1 MDFWGIRD
9 ISTWKGFFLY
19 TCMELL
25 IFLLSSLSIVNID
38 SQHRYV
44 GSFCTDDSQMIKE
57 TKNWMLFFPL
67 LVMILFTF
75 SDVNVFDI
83 PLFLFL
89 ITIASLWSRDFSD
102 VSAFSL
108 HRRRG
113 LLCFIAVV
121 YCIKWGY
128 GLPVIVGPSG
138 SRPGR
143 GSGDCCLHKCP
154 TTCSGRF

>member
-38 SQHRYV
+38 SQYRYV
-44 GSFCTDDSQMIKE
+44 GSFCTVDSQMIKE

-108 HRRRG
+108 YRRRG
-113 LLCFIAVV
+113 LLCFITVV

-128 GLPVIVGPSG
+128 VSPVIVGPSG

-143 GSGDCCLHKCP
+143 GSGGCYLH
-154 TTCSGRF
+154 

>member
-38 SQHRYV
+38 SQYRYV
-44 GSFCTDDSQMIKE
+44 GSFCTVDSQMIKE

-75 SDVNVFDI
+75 SDVNVFGREI
-83 PLFLFL
+83 SPTSAHSRSTGEEGCCALSLSS
-89 ITIASLWSRDFSD
+89 TASSGAMFR
-102 VSAFSL
+102 
-108 HRRRG
+108 
-113 LLCFIAVV
+113 LL
-121 YCIKWGY
+121 
-128 GLPVIVGPSG
+128 S
-138 SRPGR
+138 
-143 GSGDCCLHKCP
+143 
-154 TTCSGRF
+154 

>member
-1 MDFWGIRD
+1 
-9 ISTWKGFFLY
+9 
-19 TCMELL
+19 MELL

-38 SQHRYV
+38 SQYRYV
-44 GSFCTDDSQMIKE
+44 GSFCTVDSQMIKE

-75 SDVNVFDI
+75 SDV
-83 PLFLFL
+83 
-89 ITIASLWSRDFSD
+89 
-102 VSAFSL
+102 SAFSL

-113 LLCFIAVV
+113 LLCFITVV

-128 GLPVIVGPSG
+128 VSPVIVGPSG

-143 GSGDCCLHKCP
+143 GSGGCYLH
-154 TTCSGRF
+154 